1 MGSFGVVGRRV
12 SWRGRRGAV
21 VLALV
26 AATLV
31 SAGSIAVAQEADPPV
46 VPGTPCT
53 ATATACVDLVG
64 LRAWLF
70 QDGQVLRG
78 PVPIS
83 IGTGG
88 EDRTPAGRFQ
98 VEWKNK
104 DHISGESGA
113 PMPYAVF
120 FAPGGIAFHEGNL
133 QTKSAGCVRL
143 ARDEAAAF
151 FDYLQVGD
159 EVQVQ
164 GDAA

>member
-1 MGSFGVVGRRV
+1 MGRRV
-12 SWRGRRGAV
+12 PWRGRRSAV

-31 SAGSIAVAQEADPPV
+31 SVGTTAASQEAAPPV

-83 IGTGG
+83 IGAGG
-88 EDRTPAGRFQ
+88 EARTPAGRFR
-98 VEWKNK
+98 VEWKNR
-104 DHISGESGA
+104 DHVSGESGG
-113 PMPYAVF
+113 PMPFAVF

-143 ARDEAAAF
+143 SRDEASAF
-151 FDYLQVGD
+151 FDHLQVGD
-159 EVQVQ
+159 EVQVH
-164 GDAA
+164 DDPAPA